1 MNQAMLLRLDADASD
16 FDAVLTLEHSRKLA
30 KVGQE
35 LLNSEAKPIAGSSTT
50 LSWQAQSAKVTKGE
64 PFDVVWELGLCPGG
78 LSESFRRAKLATL
91 QASNNVAA
99 ILSQNIE
106 YADRKGWIREME
118 QRANDLVKKV
128 NPRCLAVQNND
139 PRKNRDIYKTL
150 DRIQAAFFDTAAA
163 VQSALSARETNQ
175 KEMRLRLCDA
185 YKYAN
190 RAIGLQ
196 L

>member
-1 MNQAMLLRLDADASD
+1 M
-16 FDAVLTLEHSRKLA
+16 
-30 KVGQE
+30 
-35 LLNSEAKPIAGSSTT
+35 
-50 LSWQAQSAKVTKGE
+50 
-64 PFDVVWELGLCPGG
+64 
-78 LSESFRRAKLATL
+78 

-196 L
+196 LRTLDKEEGEGAFSAADPDRVTFLDDWTARRQESAAFIKLADYDRMIDKINKQLAQLGYTNADCS